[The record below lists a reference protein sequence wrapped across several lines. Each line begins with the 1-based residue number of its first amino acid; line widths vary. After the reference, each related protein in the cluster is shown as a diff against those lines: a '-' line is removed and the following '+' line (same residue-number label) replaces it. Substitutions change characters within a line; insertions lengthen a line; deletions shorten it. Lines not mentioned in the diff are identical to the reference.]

1 MLWPP
6 FGKSFPRPSYSA
18 SIPCKSYRSLAK
30 TFRFPCIFSCDFLS
44 GVCGNKEPGCC
55 CLSQLLFRSDPAA
68 PGPSF
73 IYVFSF
79 SLCGS
84 EASLLPVPRLS
95 YFAFLLRF
103 RSTIPAPAPA
113 RSTVHT
119 AVFVGSPVLTLPVL
133 SPDPPGFG
141 VTVVPL

>member
-44 GVCGNKEPGCC
+44 GVCGNKEPGCR

-95 YFAFLLRF
+95 YFAFLLCF
-103 RSTIPAPAPA
+103 KNTILSPAPAPEIPP
-113 RSTVHT
+113 RLNTKSLYIRPSLHPEQELS
-119 AVFVGSPVLTLPVL
+119 SPALQ
-133 SPDPPGFG
+133 
-141 VTVVPL
+141 